1 MVTTLPK
8 VRPSIFFSAPRFYEK
23 VWNQFLATVAGRF
36 WVGLPNGM
44 AKRLLA
50 VPLRHVLLRKAGL
63 DRCRQLIVGSA
74 PIGMELLESFRALGI
89 EIHNAFG
96 VTEAPL
102 ITLSP
107 LGNNE
112 LGSVGQLLPSTEVSL
127 DDEGLVYVR
136 GPQVTQRYDG
146 MDEPAVDEDGWFCTG
161 DLGSWSPEHNL
172 ALNGRQKEI
181 IVTSYGKNIAPQRVE
196 VLLKGIAGVSE
207 AMVVADGRPYASAL
221 LWLEDETLVAVEHGE
236 ADVDY
241 AALDAAVRTMNE
253 QLSHPEQVKRWVVCA
268 RPLTI
273 APAELTPNL
282 KIRRNKVL
290 QTRLRRMRR

>member
-1 MVTTLPK
+1 MCAERTPCSNSHGT
-8 VRPSIFFSAPRFYEK
+8 
-23 VWNQFLATVAGRF
+23 
-36 WVGLPNGM
+36 
-44 AKRLLA
+44 
-50 VPLRHVLLRKAGL
+50 
-63 DRCRQLIVGSA
+63 
-74 PIGMELLESFRALGI
+74 
-89 EIHNAFG
+89 
-96 VTEAPL
+96 
-102 ITLSP
+102 P

-172 ALNGRQKEI
+172 GLNGRQKEI
-181 IVTSYGKNIAPQRVE
+181 LVTSYGTNIAPQRVE

-207 AMVVADGRPYASAL
+207 AMMVADGRPYVSAL

-273 APAELTPNL
+273 AAAELTPNL